1 MLIKPPPKE
10 FTEEMKK
17 QKQDADGQTGKEIE
31 ITPAMIQAGR
41 RVFDD
46 WMAEWNYWE
55 GGFPGDAVVDEMIAS
70 ILACTFASSPVSDK
84 NLVNRFEVAAMLLA
98 EASKSATV

>member
-1 MLIKPPPKE
+1 MDDSPTKNR
-10 FTEEMKK
+10 
-17 QKQDADGQTGKEIE
+17 QAGAGVE
-31 ITPAMIQAGR
+31 ITPEMIEAGR

-70 ILACTFASSPVSDK
+70 ILACTFVSSPVSDK
-84 NLVNRFEVAAMLLA
+84 NLVNRFEVASMLLA

>member
-1 MLIKPPPKE
+1 MKHKPENVQAGAEVTPIEVSP
-10 FTEEMKK
+10 EM
-17 QKQDADGQTGKEIE
+17 IE
-31 ITPAMIQAGR
+31 AGR

-46 WMAEWNYWE
+46 WMVAWNYWE
-55 GGFPGDAVVDEMIAS
+55 GGFPGDAVVDDMIAS

-84 NLVNRFEVAAMLLA
+84 NSVNRREVASMLLA

>member
-1 MLIKPPPKE
+1 M
-10 FTEEMKK
+10 
-17 QKQDADGQTGKEIE
+17 QKRKMVGGQVGADVEV
-31 ITPAMIQAGR
+31 TPDMVEAGR

-84 NLVNRFEVAAMLLA
+84 NLVNRFEVASMLLT